1 MLRAHKLS
9 QSALKMKNRTTYT
22 DFGLLF
28 AKEPDDLQTPDATL
42 GQPLNTLSEARF
54 VRLLKNAEIRKIK
67 FHGLRHTCATLL
79 LEAGHPGPRVPQPLP
94 PPPTPITP
102 PLSPPP

>member
-9 QSALKMKNRTTYT
+9 QSALKMKNRTTYK
-22 DFGLLF
+22 DSGLVF
-28 AKEPDDLQTPDATL
+28 AKEPDALQTPDATL

-54 VRLLKNAEIRKIK
+54 VRLLKDADIRKIK

-79 LEAGHPGPRVPQPLP
+79 LEAGTPVHVVAQRGVPPRRRREA
-94 PPPTPITP
+94 
-102 PLSPPP
+102 